1 MRNPESFNS
10 RLSFLEPQS
19 GYCSSPKFNLLKMKM
34 LYILPTHKTR
44 SCFARFGTPH
54 GTRVGAATEAFT
66 RSKSIG
72 NVAVNGRCNSMNYI
86 WKYIPNGQ
94 RALAGSPIPTEDI
107 TKIKEFSK
115 TFERILYPEVERIG
129 KPNQI
134 KTSTKADVL

>member
-1 MRNPESFNS
+1 
-10 RLSFLEPQS
+10 
-19 GYCSSPKFNLLKMKM
+19 
-34 LYILPTHKTR
+34 
-44 SCFARFGTPH
+44 
-54 GTRVGAATEAFT
+54 
-66 RSKSIG
+66 
-72 NVAVNGRCNSMNYI
+72 MNYI